1 LREYIL
7 MNRRFGRK
15 DVVKNEFYKEMVIH
29 VFFTA
34 LQILERENVQSSPW
48 KMMGKKSLI
57 LGN

>member
-1 LREYIL
+1 

-48 KMMGKKSLI
+48 KTMGKKSLI